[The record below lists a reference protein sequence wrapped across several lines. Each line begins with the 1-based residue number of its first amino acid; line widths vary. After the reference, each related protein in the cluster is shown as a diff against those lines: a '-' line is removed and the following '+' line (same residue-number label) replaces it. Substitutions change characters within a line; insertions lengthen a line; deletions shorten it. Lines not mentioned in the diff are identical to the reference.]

1 MPPVQVAEI
10 HEKAGGFQK
19 PLEWAEAGGL
29 VMGKDLRLL
38 DCSGAAFAA
47 AERRLHLKMAEKAV
61 DCWCNGDF
69 EASVLGR
76 RCTVDGNLTMEQ
88 HDM

>member
-1 MPPVQVAEI
+1 M
-10 HEKAGGFQK
+10 
-19 PLEWAEAGGL
+19 EAGGL
-29 VMGKDLRLL
+29 VMGRALRPL
-38 DCSGAAFAA
+38 DCFGAAFAA
-47 AERRLHLKMAEKAV
+47 VERRLPLKMVEKAV

-76 RCTVDGNLTMEQ
+76 RCTVGGNLTVEQ